1 MNPESR
7 GCWREIPRC
16 AIAHLKF
23 ALTRARNDKEKLLP
37 VFGQNLVAGPAYS
50 GAVLLQARQHD
61 LVTVVHHRT
70 AMAANIPR
78 AGVVPLLLRRR
89 GSHRNKRDD
98 QKKSGHDVAPHTRQG
113 CADQILLPR

>member
-1 MNPESR
+1 MP
-7 GCWREIPRC
+7 
-16 AIAHLKF
+16 
-23 ALTRARNDKEKLLP
+23 RNDKEKLLA
-37 VFGQNLVAGPAYS
+37 VFGQNLVAGLAYS

-89 GSHRNKRDD
+89 RGSHRNKRDD
-98 QKKSGHDVAPHTRQG
+98 QK
-113 CADQILLPR
+113 